1 MKSLDD
7 LKNIREN
14 TYKNMDV
21 RNQEKGTRIV
31 VGMATCGIAAGAKDV
46 LNTIVSEVKSKG
58 ITDVEVV
65 MTGCIGVCIME
76 PIVEVYSAESGKTT
90 YVNIDTEK
98 AKQIVDQHIING
110 TVVEELLI
118 ENN

>member
-1 MKSLDD
+1 
-7 LKNIREN
+7 
-14 TYKNMDV
+14 
-21 RNQEKGTRIV
+21 
-31 VGMATCGIAAGAKDV
+31 
-46 LNTIVSEVKSKG
+46 
-58 ITDVEVV
+58 

-90 YVNIDTEK
+90 YVNIDADK

-110 TVVEELLI
+110 TVVEEYLI